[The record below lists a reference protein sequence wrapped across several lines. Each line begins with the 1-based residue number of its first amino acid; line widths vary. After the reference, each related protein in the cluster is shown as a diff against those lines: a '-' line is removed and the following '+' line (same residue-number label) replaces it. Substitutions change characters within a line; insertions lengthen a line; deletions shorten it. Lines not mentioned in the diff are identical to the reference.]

1 LETDPEFK
9 PCFGKG
15 CPQAISA
22 VRAVIR
28 AALRPKV
35 VTRELVDECI
45 ARLDGAAQRF
55 PGSCA
60 IDFEYII
67 RELGFVVGEKP

>member
-1 LETDPEFK
+1 
-9 PCFGKG
+9 
-15 CPQAISA
+15 
-22 VRAVIR
+22 
-28 AALRPKV
+28 
-35 VTRELVDECI
+35 LVDECI